1 MSASWTERE
10 EVLELSGKIDVSWI
24 MVIWF
29 DVQGVN
35 LPKVQ
40 PAAGRLAPSV
50 RPSGSDSAARTTR
63 DVIEGN
69 ALRVD
74 IK

>member
-1 MSASWTERE
+1 MES
-10 EVLELSGKIDVSWI
+10 SGKVDVSWI

-50 RPSGSDSAARTTR
+50 RPSGSDSVARTTR
-63 DVIEGN
+63 DVIKGN

>member
-1 MSASWTERE
+1 M
-10 EVLELSGKIDVSWI
+10 LESSGKVDVSWI

-29 DVQGVN
+29 DVQGVD
-35 LPKVQ
+35 LAKVQ
-40 PAAGRLAPSV
+40 PAAGRLVPSV
-50 RPSGSDSAARTTR
+50 RPSGSDSASRTTR

>member
-1 MSASWTERE
+1 MLERHRK
-10 EVLELSGKIDVSWI
+10 VDVSRI
-24 MVIWF
+24 MVFWF

-50 RPSGSDSAARTTR
+50 RPSGSDSVARTTR